1 MNIEKLNAG
10 LQRWIGPL
18 SRLMS
23 HVSSLILFLMMI
35 LTILDV
41 VLRKMASKSIL
52 GTVELTEFMLVILV
66 FFALAQTETLDGHVK
81 VDLIMSRFSKRVQ
94 SIMDM
99 ITQFVCF
106 ILSLLI
112 TWSSLDYSEKM
123 RLSEEVTQDLLI
135 PIYPFIYFVALGC
148 FVLSFTLLIKF
159 FMATAKV
166 MES

>member
-1 MNIEKLNAG
+1 MDIEKLNTW
-10 LQRWIGPL
+10 LQGWIHPL
-18 SRLMS
+18 SRFMS
-23 HVSSLILFLMMI
+23 HVSSVILFLMMV

-41 VLRKMASKSIL
+41 VLRKLASESIL

-66 FFALAQTETLDGHVK
+66 FFALAQTEVLGGHVK
-81 VDLIMSRFSKRVQ
+81 VDLVMSRFSRRVQ
-94 SIMDM
+94 SMMDM
-99 ITQFVCF
+99 ATQFVCF

-112 TWSSLDYSEKM
+112 TWSSLVYSEKM

-148 FVLSFTLLIKF
+148 LVLSLTLLVKF
-159 FMATAKV
+159 IMATAKV